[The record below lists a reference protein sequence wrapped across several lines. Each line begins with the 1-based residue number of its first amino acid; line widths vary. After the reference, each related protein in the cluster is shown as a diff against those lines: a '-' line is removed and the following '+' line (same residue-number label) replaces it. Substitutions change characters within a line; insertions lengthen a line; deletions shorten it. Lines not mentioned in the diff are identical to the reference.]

1 MPQGKVLVIETR
13 GMLRVEEKGHGARA
27 SAEANV
33 TVAIAI
39 AMDMAEGILEGRRGT
54 AIGDERRVLVGRVR
68 RPARHLTSDV
78 MVEGW
83 KSC

>member
-1 MPQGKVLVIETR
+1 
-13 GMLRVEEKGHGARA
+13 
-27 SAEANV
+27 V

-54 AIGDERRVLVGRVR
+54 AIGDERRVLVGRVG

-83 KSC
+83 KSQFDDSIRSDRFTSAGLGVSFDAVALPVPVSVG

>member
-1 MPQGKVLVIETR
+1 MPQGKVLIIETR
-13 GMLRVEEKGHGARA
+13 GMLRVEEESHSARA
-27 SAEANV
+27 SAEADV

-39 AMDMAEGILEGRRGT
+39 AMDMTEGIMEGRRGT

-68 RPARHLTSDV
+68 RPVRHLTSDV